1 MSPRTTTCCRGAPR
15 IDNVLFPL
23 EVQGAL
29 DDAARARAQELIGAV
44 GLAGFERYYPHEL
57 SGGMR
62 KRAALIR
69 TLVYDPP
76 MILMD
81 EPFAAVDAQTRTQL
95 QEDLLRLWSLKRKTI
110 IFVTHDITEAIA
122 LGDRALVL
130 SRQPARIAGR
140 ARDPDPA
147 AAQRQGHLH
156 AAGLSGDLRAP
167 AERRAM
173 SSITTELSESPAIPR
188 QWIVTGG
195 RLALA
200 IALLL
205 AWEWGARAFGPL
217 FFAPPLATAQRI
229 VEMAGNGK
237 LVTDIAATLA
247 RLGDGLRHR
256 LRLWRAAAI
265 PAAAVAARHRGDR
278 AVHRGLARHPEIRA
292 DALAD
297 PVVRHRRRAEGD
309 RGDAVRV
316 LHRVHH
322 RVRPASAT
330 SIQRLIAMARVIGA
344 SERTIAR
351 KVIWIS
357 LLPFF
362 FTGLKVALPRAV
374 SAAIVG
380 EFLVATEGVGFSI
393 ERARQLSDT
402 TGVFAG
408 IVVAVALVLVINA
421 VVNALER
428 HALRWRPTDRDMQL

>member
-1 MSPRTTTCCRGAPR
+1 
-15 IDNVLFPL
+15 
-23 EVQGAL
+23 
-29 DDAARARAQELIGAV
+29 
-44 GLAGFERYYPHEL
+44 
-57 SGGMR
+57 
-62 KRAALIR
+62 
-69 TLVYDPP
+69 
-76 MILMD
+76 
-81 EPFAAVDAQTRTQL
+81 
-95 QEDLLRLWSLKRKTI
+95 
-110 IFVTHDITEAIA
+110 
-122 LGDRALVL
+122 
-130 SRQPARIAGR
+130 
-140 ARDPDPA
+140 
-147 AAQRQGHLH
+147 
-156 AAGLSGDLRAP
+156 
-167 AERRAM
+167 M

-195 RLALA
+195 RVALA

-237 LVTDIAATLA
+237 LVTDIAATLRVSA
-247 RLGDGLRHR
+247 MGFVIGCVCGVLLPFL
-256 LRLWRAAAI
+256 LRLSPRATEAI
-265 PAAAVAARHRGDR
+265 EPFIVASQGI
-278 AVHRGLARHPEIRA
+278 PKY
-292 DALAD
+292 ALT
-297 PVVRHRRRAEGD
+297 PWLILWFGI
-309 RGDAVRV
+309 GDAPKAIVVTLFVFYIVFITVSAGVRNV
-316 LHRVHH
+316 D
-322 RVRPASAT
+322 S
-330 SIQRLIAMARVIGA
+330 RLIAMARVIGA

-380 EFLVATEGVGFSI
+380 EFLVATEGVGFLI

-408 IVVAVALVLVINA
+408 IVVAVALVLMINA

>member
-1 MSPRTTTCCRGAPR
+1 MTTAHVTSGS
-15 IDNVLFPL
+15 V
-23 EVQGAL
+23 ES
-29 DDAARARAQELIGAV
+29 AV
-44 GLAGFERYYPHEL
+44 
-57 SGGMR
+57 
-62 KRAALIR
+62 
-69 TLVYDPP
+69 
-76 MILMD
+76 
-81 EPFAAVDAQTRTQL
+81 
-95 QEDLLRLWSLKRKTI
+95 
-110 IFVTHDITEAIA
+110 
-122 LGDRALVL
+122 
-130 SRQPARIAGR
+130 
-140 ARDPDPA
+140 
-147 AAQRQGHLH
+147 
-156 AAGLSGDLRAP
+156 
-167 AERRAM
+167 
-173 SSITTELSESPAIPR
+173 IPR

-237 LVTDIAATLA
+237 LVVDIAATLRVSA
-247 RLGDGLRHR
+247 IGFVIGCGVGVLLPFL
-256 LRLWRAAAI
+256 LRLSPRATEAI
-265 PAAAVAARHRGDR
+265 EPFIMASQGI
-278 AVHRGLARHPEIRA
+278 PKY
-292 DALAD
+292 ALT
-297 PVVRHRRRAEGD
+297 PWLILWFGI
-309 RGDAVRV
+309 GDAPKAIVVTLFVFYIVFITVFAGMRNV
-316 LHRVHH
+316 D
-322 RVRPASAT
+322 
-330 SIQRLIAMARVIGA
+330 QRLIAMARVIGA

-357 LLPFF
+357 SLPFF

-408 IVVAVALVLVINA
+408 IVVAVALVLAINA

>member
-1 MSPRTTTCCRGAPR
+1 
-15 IDNVLFPL
+15 
-23 EVQGAL
+23 
-29 DDAARARAQELIGAV
+29 
-44 GLAGFERYYPHEL
+44 
-57 SGGMR
+57 
-62 KRAALIR
+62 
-69 TLVYDPP
+69 
-76 MILMD
+76 
-81 EPFAAVDAQTRTQL
+81 
-95 QEDLLRLWSLKRKTI
+95 
-110 IFVTHDITEAIA
+110 
-122 LGDRALVL
+122 
-130 SRQPARIAGR
+130 
-140 ARDPDPA
+140 
-147 AAQRQGHLH
+147 
-156 AAGLSGDLRAP
+156 
-167 AERRAM
+167 M

-217 FFAPPLATAQRI
+217 FFAPPLVTAQRI

-237 LVTDIAATLA
+237 LVTDIAATLRVSA
-247 RLGDGLRHR
+247 TGFVIGCAFGVLLPFL
-256 LRLWRAAAI
+256 LRLSPRATEAI
-265 PAAAVAARHRGDR
+265 EPFIVASQGI
-278 AVHRGLARHPEIRA
+278 PKY
-292 DALAD
+292 ALT
-297 PVVRHRRRAEGD
+297 PWLILWFGI
-309 RGDAVRV
+309 GDAPKAIVVTLFVFYIVFITVSAGVRNV
-316 LHRVHH
+316 D
-322 RVRPASAT
+322 S
-330 SIQRLIAMARVIGA
+330 RLIAMARVIGA

-408 IVVAVALVLVINA
+408 IVVAVALVLMINA

>member
-1 MSPRTTTCCRGAPR
+1 
-15 IDNVLFPL
+15 
-23 EVQGAL
+23 
-29 DDAARARAQELIGAV
+29 
-44 GLAGFERYYPHEL
+44 
-57 SGGMR
+57 
-62 KRAALIR
+62 
-69 TLVYDPP
+69 
-76 MILMD
+76 
-81 EPFAAVDAQTRTQL
+81 
-95 QEDLLRLWSLKRKTI
+95 
-110 IFVTHDITEAIA
+110 
-122 LGDRALVL
+122 
-130 SRQPARIAGR
+130 
-140 ARDPDPA
+140 
-147 AAQRQGHLH
+147 
-156 AAGLSGDLRAP
+156 
-167 AERRAM
+167 M

-237 LVTDIAATLA
+237 LVTDIAATLRVSA
-247 RLGDGLRHR
+247 MGFVIGCVCGVLLPFL
-256 LRLWRAAAI
+256 LRLSPRATEAI
-265 PAAAVAARHRGDR
+265 EPFVVASQGI
-278 AVHRGLARHPEIRA
+278 PKY
-292 DALAD
+292 ALT
-297 PVVRHRRRAEGD
+297 PWLILWFGI
-309 RGDAVRV
+309 GDAPKAIVV
-316 LHRVHH
+316 TLFVFYI
-322 RVRPASAT
+322 VFITVSAGIRNVD
-330 SIQRLIAMARVIGA
+330 SRLIAMARVIGA

-408 IVVAVALVLVINA
+408 IVVAVALVLMINA

>member
-1 MSPRTTTCCRGAPR
+1 
-15 IDNVLFPL
+15 
-23 EVQGAL
+23 
-29 DDAARARAQELIGAV
+29 
-44 GLAGFERYYPHEL
+44 
-57 SGGMR
+57 
-62 KRAALIR
+62 
-69 TLVYDPP
+69 
-76 MILMD
+76 
-81 EPFAAVDAQTRTQL
+81 
-95 QEDLLRLWSLKRKTI
+95 
-110 IFVTHDITEAIA
+110 
-122 LGDRALVL
+122 
-130 SRQPARIAGR
+130 
-140 ARDPDPA
+140 
-147 AAQRQGHLH
+147 
-156 AAGLSGDLRAP
+156 
-167 AERRAM
+167 M

-237 LVTDIAATLA
+237 LVTDIAATL
-247 RLGDGLRHR
+247 RVSVMGFVIGCVCGVLLPFL
-256 LRLWRAAAI
+256 LRLSPRATEAI
-265 PAAAVAARHRGDR
+265 EPFIVASQGI
-278 AVHRGLARHPEIRA
+278 PKY
-292 DALAD
+292 ALT
-297 PVVRHRRRAEGD
+297 PWLILWFGI
-309 RGDAVRV
+309 GDAPKAIVVTLFVFYIVFITVSAGVRNV
-316 LHRVHH
+316 D
-322 RVRPASAT
+322 S
-330 SIQRLIAMARVIGA
+330 RLIAMARVIGA

-380 EFLVATEGVGFSI
+380 EFLVATEGIGFAI

-408 IVVAVALVLVINA
+408 IVVAVALVLMINA